1 MALRK
6 VVKVK
11 KYKIFRGPLLLGYG
25 ADLLLECGHSE
36 YRKGSMV
43 KEKAHCKECNEQQI
57 QKIFERNG

>member
-11 KYKIFRGPLLLGYG
+11 KYKIFRGQLLLGYG
-25 ADLLLECGHSE
+25 ADLLLECGHVT

-43 KEKAHCKECNEQQI
+43 CKTAHCNKCSKREI
-57 QKIFERNG
+57 Q